1 MRSYFQMYEEVKHG
15 SVSNEYGDFDSRP
28 VLMFSNLPE
37 PKFYGLMAPGWLLE
51 KGIRWICSKQC
62 LQLRKKL

>member
-1 MRSYFQMYEEVKHG
+1 MRPYFQIYEEVKHG

-37 PKFYGLMAPGWLLE
+37 PKFYGLMAPG
-51 KGIRWICSKQC
+51 
-62 LQLRKKL
+62 